1 MRSVIFYLSRPGQ
14 EHEMPTNWTPPSIYN
29 SEELTMLRHTISR
42 FVEDEVVPNGEQW
55 EEDGMIPRKTLKRMG
70 ALGLFGMRYSEEY
83 GGSELDTLSSLI
95 LSEEVGRS
103 TFGGFSATVLVH
115 TDMASPHIE
124 RFGSDEQKAKYL
136 PSICAGETIT
146 AIGVTEPGAGSD
158 VAGMSTKAVRDG
170 DEYVLNGAKVFIT
183 NGVHGDL
190 FCIAAKTDP
199 DAKASRGISM
209 FLIEKG
215 TPGFSVAR
223 KLDKHGWRSSDTAEL
238 LFEDCRIPVE
248 NLLGEENKGFY
259 AIMANFQ
266 NERLVLGGMAIGEA
280 TKAIDITLEYLKQR
294 RAFGATLWDNP
305 AIRQRLSLRAAEI
318 ESVRQLAYHVAWMD
332 AQGHDCVREVSMLK
346 AQSAEVANRTLYDC
360 VQFHGGM
367 GYMRESTIERMSRD
381 ARLLP
386 IGGGASEVM
395 LEEVAKRL

>member
-1 MRSVIFYLSRPGQ
+1 
-14 EHEMPTNWTPPSIYN
+14 MPTNWTPPSIYN
-29 SEELTMLRHTISR
+29 SEELTMLRDTIAR
-42 FVEDEVVPNGEQW
+42 FVGDEVAPNGEQW
-55 EEDGMIPRKTLKRMG
+55 EKDGMIPRDVLRKMG
-70 ALGLFGMRYSEEY
+70 GLGLFGMRYPERY
-83 GGSELDTLSSLI
+83 GGSGLDALSSLI

-124 RFGSDEQKAKYL
+124 RFGSAQQKAKYL
-136 PSICAGETIT
+136 PGICAGEIIT

-158 VAGMSTKAVRDG
+158 VAAISTRAVREG
-170 DEYVLNGAKVFIT
+170 DDYVLNGAKVFIT
-183 NGVHGDL
+183 NGIHGDL

-199 DAKASRGISM
+199 DVKPSRGISM
-209 FLIEKG
+209 FLVEKG

-238 LFEDCRIPVE
+238 VFEDCRIPAE

-266 NERLVLGGMAIGEA
+266 NERLVISGMAIGEA

-294 RAFGATLWDNP
+294 HAFGAPLWDNP
-305 AIRQRLSLRAAEI
+305 AIRQRLAMRAAEI
-318 ESVRQLAYHVAWMD
+318 ESARQLAYHVAWMD

-346 AQSAEVANRTLYDC
+346 ANSTEIANRTMYDC

-381 ARLLP
+381 ARILP

>member
-1 MRSVIFYLSRPGQ
+1 
-14 EHEMPTNWTPPSIYN
+14 MPTNWTPPSIYN
-29 SEELTMLRHTISR
+29 SEELTLLRQTISR
-42 FVEDEVVPNGEQW
+42 FVEQEVVPNGEQW
-55 EEDGMIPRKTLKRMG
+55 EEDGMVPRQTLKEMG
-70 ALGLFGMRYSEEY
+70 KLGLFGMRYGEEY

-103 TFGGFSATVLVH
+103 TFAGFSATVLVH

-124 RFGSDEQKAKYL
+124 RFGNEQQKAKYL
-136 PSICAGETIT
+136 PGICAGEIIT

-158 VAGMSTKAVRDG
+158 VAGITTRAVREG

-190 FCIAAKTDP
+190 FCIAAKTDQDVKP
-199 DAKASRGISM
+199 SRGISM
-209 FLIEKG
+209 FLVEKG

-238 LFEDCRIPVE
+238 VFEDCRVPAE

-266 NERLVLGGMAIGEA
+266 NERLVIGGMAIGEA

-294 RAFGATLWDNP
+294 RAFGAPLWDNP
-305 AIRQRLSLRAAEI
+305 AIRQRLAMRAAEI

-346 AQSAEVANRTLYDC
+346 ANSAEIANRTMYDC

-381 ARLLP
+381 ARILP